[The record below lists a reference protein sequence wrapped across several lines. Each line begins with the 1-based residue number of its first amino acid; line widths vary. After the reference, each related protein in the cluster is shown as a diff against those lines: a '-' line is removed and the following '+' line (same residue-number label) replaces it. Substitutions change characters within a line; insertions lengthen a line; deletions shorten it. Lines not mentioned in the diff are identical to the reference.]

1 MSRPEHLAPPEEF
14 YNADEAKKYAVNSR
28 MREIQ
33 TSLTERALELLA
45 LPGQDML
52 LLDVG
57 CGSGLS
63 GECIT
68 EAGHQ
73 WIGCDIS
80 RDMLQQAKE
89 QEVEGDVVVNDMGQV
104 SGAREAP
111 RLASPSDAPPRHHR
125 AFRSAR
131 GRLMAVSP
139 FQRCS
144 GCATPTGATPTPTG
158 GSSPFSPRCTAAS
171 SVAAAPSC
179 SGTQRTRNRWS
190 WSPRAPCGV
199 AFRVGCW
206 WTTRT
211 RHARRSTS

>member
-45 LPGQDML
+45 LPGEDML

-111 RLASPSDAPPRHHR
+111 RLCLAH
-125 AFRSAR
+125 
-131 GRLMAVSP
+131 
-139 FQRCS
+139 
-144 GCATPTGATPTPTG
+144 
-158 GSSPFSPRCTAAS
+158 
-171 SVAAAPSC
+171 
-179 SGTQRTRNRWS
+179 
-190 WSPRAPCGV
+190 
-199 AFRVGCW
+199 
-206 WTTRT
+206 
-211 RHARRSTS
+211 